1 LTEETVVQRLCASCG
16 RPYEAKRASSRFC
29 GPTCCQRASRAR
41 AAGLPARVTLD
52 GEEASPS
59 ELERAV
65 TRELEAVGRLDT
77 VAGQVALELAY
88 RVVSPHE
95 TGAAVASLA
104 RELGVAMTRALG
116 GLAQTADPLDEIRAR
131 RDRKRWAPA

>member
-1 LTEETVVQRLCASCG
+1 
-16 RPYEAKRASSRFC
+16 
-29 GPTCCQRASRAR
+29 
-41 AAGLPARVTLD
+41 VTLD
-52 GEEASPS
+52 GEEAPPS

-88 RVVSPHE
+88 RVASPHE
-95 TGAAVASLA
+95 TGAAVASLYKQF
-104 RELGVAMTRALG
+104 REAMAEALAGVAVA
-116 GLAQTADPLDEIRAR
+116 ADPLDEIRAR